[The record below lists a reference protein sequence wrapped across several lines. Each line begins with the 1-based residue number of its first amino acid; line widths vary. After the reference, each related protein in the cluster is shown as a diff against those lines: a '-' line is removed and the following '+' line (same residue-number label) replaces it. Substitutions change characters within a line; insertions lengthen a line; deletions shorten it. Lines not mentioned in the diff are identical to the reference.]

1 MTEPRTPTD
10 SSAVNKDEDKKGMWD
25 WLLTPSSSSVINKN
39 PIERWVTEQDSN
51 VVSQDSSLVAQDS
64 SVVAQ
69 DSSIVAQDS
78 SIVAQPVSSTP
89 RVIPKNQKKETNLTP
104 VDINVVDT
112 PKDKAVQGLNTQN
125 DINSNTPN
133 VGNNGIQTQ
142 EHGKTAESILNK
154 AINGGDITNDI
165 RTIVG
170 MHNDKDSAI
179 WETDVFGH
187 AYGPFQL
194 FDVYTDDLSMKMHH
208 KPTGDLNRYEQYQVA
223 REHYDRGGW
232 SY

>member
-154 AINGGDITNDI
+154 AINATLVMALTLSGFWAGMYYG
-165 RTIVG
+165 IVEFE
-170 MHNDKDSAI
+170 NQVQI
-179 WETDVFGH
+179 WDT
-187 AYGPFQL
+187 
-194 FDVYTDDLSMKMHH
+194 
-208 KPTGDLNRYEQYQVA
+208 
-223 REHYDRGGW
+223 
-232 SY
+232 